1 MTEASPIKPPLN
13 KTVAWMRNAAVLIAM
28 TLILICG
35 YQACGPETVTPPPPI
50 AEEPPPPAPP
60 VAPVKVVEPV
70 PVVVATPAPVA
81 VATPAPVAEPPP
93 PIVPVVVLAP
103 APAPLPPVA
112 AAPPVPQR
120 SLPTPPQEFAM
131 IPTVPAQFPAGPP
144 PDVQGGAPGSAAP
157 PIQFDDSIDD
167 VLNPC
172 QAARCSTAQPLG
184 TGLVGVV
191 SSPRSFP

>member
-70 PVVVATPAPVA
+70 PVVGGAPER
-81 VATPAPVAEPPP
+81 VAEPSP
-93 PIVPVVVLAP
+93 PIVPVVVP
-103 APAPLPPVA
+103 APAPPSVGAGPPVR
-112 AAPPVPQR
+112 QR

-191 SSPRSFP
+191 GSPRSFP